1 MIEAMNF
8 ETAHFAGDAL
18 PAMFRLRYQVFIER
32 QRYEVPSYN
41 EMEWDQFDNPT
52 AHYLLRRDRQGHAAG
67 VARLIPT
74 TQRYM
79 VKELWPDLVDGREL
93 PSRPDVWELTRVGV
107 RTGLDARER
116 NSVHCDLLLGFFEFG
131 LAYGIRS
138 YIFVSHMRIIRE
150 HLINRGHSVEI
161 LGSPKQLGR
170 VPVCAARLDVSM
182 ESLLRVRRDYG
193 VTGPALRFPG
203 EVERLAA

>member
-32 QRYEVPSYN
+32 ERYEVPSYN
-41 EMEWDQFDNPT
+41 DMEWDQFDNPA
-52 AHYLLRRDRQGHAAG
+52 AHYLLRRDEQGRADG

-74 TQRYM
+74 TERYM
-79 VKELWPDLVDGREL
+79 VKELWPDLVDGQHL
-93 PSRPDVWELTRVGV
+93 PSQPDVWELTRVGV
-107 RTGLDARER
+107 RPGLDATER
-116 NSVHCDLLLGFFEFG
+116 SRVHCDVLLGFFEFG

-138 YIFVSHMRIIRE
+138 YILVTHMRIIRE
-150 HLINRGHSVEI
+150 HFLNRGHSVKI
-161 LGSPKQLGR
+161 LGEPKRLGR
-170 VPVCAARLDVSM
+170 VPVCAARLEVSM
-182 ESLLRVRRDYG
+182 ESLLRVRSYYG

-203 EVERLAA
+203 EVATLAA

>member
-32 QRYEVPSYN
+32 ERYEVPSYN
-41 EMEWDQFDNPT
+41 GMEWDQFDNPA
-52 AHYLLRRDRQGHAAG
+52 AHYLLRRDRQGRAAG
-67 VARLIPT
+67 VARMIPT
-74 TQRYM
+74 TERYM
-79 VKELWPDLVDGREL
+79 VKDLWPDMVEGGEL

-107 RTGLDARER
+107 RAGLDARER

-138 YIFVSHMRIIRE
+138 YIIVTPMRLIRE
-150 HLINRGHSVEI
+150 HFLNRGHSVAI
-161 LGSPKQLGR
+161 LGEPKRLGR

-182 ESLLRVRRDYG
+182 ESLLRVRSDYG
-193 VTGPALRFPG
+193 VMGPALRFPG
-203 EVERLAA
+203 EEIRLAA